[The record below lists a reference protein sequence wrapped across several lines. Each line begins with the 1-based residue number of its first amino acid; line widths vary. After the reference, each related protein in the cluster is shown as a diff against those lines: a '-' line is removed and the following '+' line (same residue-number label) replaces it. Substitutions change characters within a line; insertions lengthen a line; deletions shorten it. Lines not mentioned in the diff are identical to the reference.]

1 MLKIRVVTILIC
13 NDSCRSVLSP
23 RETEVLLLAAQ
34 GLNSRQIASKLKVK
48 SGTVSF
54 HKQNIYNKLSV
65 SNVVSAIN
73 EAKRLELIQ

>member
-1 MLKIRVVTILIC
+1 MILIC
-13 NDSCRSVLSP
+13 NDSCRRVLSQ
-23 RETEVLLLAAQ
+23 REIEVLLLAAQ

-48 SGTVSF
+48 IVTVSF